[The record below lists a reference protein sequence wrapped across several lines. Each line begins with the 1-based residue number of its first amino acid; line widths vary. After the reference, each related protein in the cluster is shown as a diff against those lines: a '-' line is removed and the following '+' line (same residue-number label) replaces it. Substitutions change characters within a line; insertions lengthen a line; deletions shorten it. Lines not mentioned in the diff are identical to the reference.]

1 MTVTRKIEID
11 LAENRIEPA
20 AYAVQGDSGRV
31 LEIALT
37 SGGTAWE
44 IPADATVLI
53 RYRKQ
58 DGSAGMYDTLPDGTC
73 AWRAEGNVLH
83 VVLAP
88 QVCASAGAVLLMLTV
103 IQDSRQ
109 ISTFRIV
116 LQVEDLFG
124 EDAPGEYLNLT
135 AWMESWL
142 TAHGKG
148 EQGDAGV
155 SPTVSVAEIP
165 GGHRVT
171 LTDSTHT
178 EQFDVL
184 DGSGSE
190 IAALD
195 AAVKA
200 AQSSVTELEGSV
212 SALETRTGVDQITAQ
227 GKSGIWHYRK
237 WESGAAECW
246 GIFETTGGTT
256 VSLPFTMADAN
267 YTVNFSITQ
276 NGNIVE
282 RAWIGLYDGGN
293 GKTTQYFPF
302 IAQRQAGSESVPL
315 HVDITVRGRWK

>member
-1 MTVTRKIEID
+1 MKVTRKIEID

-20 AYAVQGDSGRV
+20 VYAVQGDSGRA

-44 IPADATVLI
+44 IPADAAVLI

-73 AWRAEGNVLH
+73 AWRAEGSVLH
-83 VVLAP
+83 VALAP
-88 QVCASAGAVLLMLTV
+88 QVCASAGAVLLMVTM
-103 IQDSRQ
+103 IHASEQ

-124 EDAPGEYLNLT
+124 EEAPGEYLNLT

-142 TAHGKG
+142 AEHGKG

-155 SPTVSVAEIP
+155 SPTVSVADIP

-178 EQFDVL
+178 EQFDVM
-184 DGSGSE
+184 DSSGSE

-195 AAVKA
+195 TAVQA
-200 AQSSVTELEGSV
+200 VQASV
-212 SALETRTGVDQITAQ
+212 SALEARTGVDQITAQ

-256 VSLPFTMADAN
+256 VSLPFTMADAD

-276 NGNIVE
+276 NGNVVE

-302 IAQRQAGSESVPL
+302 IAQRQTGSESVPL